1 MPTFL
6 QKLLL
11 ILAVGVLL
19 VNCSKW
25 KLDPYDLIPQVKTGT
40 PPSGPATTS
49 VQVDCIIEALGA
61 NTLQEFGVVY
71 STSNQQ
77 PTTSD
82 TKVVATGTSGSAQVI
97 LNGLQPNTTYY
108 YRTYAINNKG
118 LIGYG
123 ETLSFKTATVIAEVK
138 TLDLVGTPGPTSF
151 QVQVQVTNTSTV
163 TLKEYGIV
171 YSTTNQQPTT
181 ADTKV
186 LATGITGATTPV
198 SLTNLQPNT
207 TYYYRAY
214 AITSTGD
221 VSYGDTKQIKTGE
234 PAPVVQTQDPVGTP
248 TSSSA
253 VLQAQVSNA
262 SLITLKE
269 YGVVYSPTS
278 QTPTIADSKA
288 VASGVTGASVSLII
302 SNLQPNT
309 TYYYRSYATNG
320 AGGTFY
326 GDVKQLKT
334 AAATPTISTVALLNT
349 KPLQLGNISATVSF
363 KVDPGTAVTEY
374 GFVLTAD
381 PNQISALMAGTAAPI
396 RRSVTGAF
404 PAEGK
409 SDFEIKDLTENS
421 PYYAV
426 AYAKDA
432 TGKTVFSKEFAA
444 FQTKYGQR
452 GNWRQLANLP
462 TQQAGVFNTLFTING
477 KVYVG
482 GQTIGSGVNYSYF
495 KQLYEYDPETNM
507 WTKKKDLPGT
517 ARIEPTV
524 TVLNNKAYI
533 LFGIGLNT
541 SQVTYT
547 SDAWEYDPATDNW
560 RGLST
565 PPATKTGGQGVYN
578 LQAGAIPFTYNNK
591 VYALFGRGPYNN
603 DVNLTNIYNSL
614 YGLDPSAGSNGSWD
628 VSFPLNDKGLA
639 NNVIYSAARSAAF
652 YFQDGNIVY
661 FGGGL
666 IASAYNAV
674 GANLPYSTYFNSRQ
688 IWSYNAQTSELKQ
701 VALLP
706 TTFNDCSSTGPTGDT
721 GGRMQYTA
729 FVVGTKAYIVDCS
742 HKTWVFDLTTKA
754 VPTQVATLNNP
765 TGTVGIGVGVGPK
778 AYFGLRNA
786 DWWEFT
792 P

>member
-1 MPTFL
+1 MPTL
-6 QKLLL
+6 LRKLLL

-25 KLDPYDLIPQVKTGT
+25 KLDPYDLIPQVKTGAA
-40 PPSGPATTS
+40 PSGPATTS
-49 VQVDCIIEALGA
+49 VQVDCVIEALGA

-82 TKVVATGTSGSAQVI
+82 TKVVATGTSGSAQVM

-138 TLDLVGTPGPTSF
+138 TLDLVGTPGATSF
-151 QVQVQVTNTSTV
+151 QVQVQVTNTGTV

-186 LATGITGATTPV
+186 LATGTTGATTPV
-198 SLTNLQPNT
+198 SLTSLQPNT

-248 TSSSA
+248 SSSSA

-262 SLITLKE
+262 SQITLKE

-288 VASGVTGASVSLII
+288 VASGVTGASVSLIV

-320 AGGTFY
+320 AGTTIY
-326 GDVKQLKT
+326 GDVKQFKT
-334 AAATPTISTVALLNT
+334 GAATPTVSTVALLNT

-363 KVDPGTAVTEY
+363 TVDPAAAVTEY
-374 GFVLTAD
+374 GMVLTPD
-381 PNQISALMAGTAAPI
+381 PNQISALMAGTAAPV
-396 RRSVTGAF
+396 RRFVTAA
-404 PAEGK
+404 PANGK
-409 SDFEIKDLTENS
+409 IDFEIKDLTENS

-426 AYAKDA
+426 AFAKDA
-432 TGKTVFSKEFAA
+432 TGKTVFSKEFAG
-444 FQTKYGQR
+444 FQTKFGQR

-462 TQQAGVFNTLFTING
+462 TQRAYVFNPMFTING

-482 GQTIGSGVNYSYF
+482 SQSTGTSSEYYYF
-495 KQLYEYDPETNM
+495 KQLYEYDPATNL
-507 WTKKKDLPGT
+507 WTQKKDFPGSGRT
-517 ARIEPTV
+517 ETTV
-524 TVLNNKAYI
+524 AVLNNKAYI
-533 LFGIGLNT
+533 LFGTNKG
-541 SQVTYT
+541 SYT
-547 SDAWEYDPATDNW
+547 PDAWEYDPSGDSW
-560 RGLST
+560 RQLSN
-565 PPATKTGGQGVYN
+565 PPATKTGGQGIYNQQAGGIPFVYN
-578 LQAGAIPFTYNNK
+578 NR
-591 VYALFGRGPYNN
+591 VYSLFGRGPST
-603 DVNLTNIYNSL
+603 DPSLTNIYNSQ
-614 YGLDPSAGSNGSWD
+614 YALDPTGNGTWE
-628 VSFPLNDKGLA
+628 VSFPFNDKGLT
-639 NNVIYSAARSAAF
+639 NDVIYAAARSSAF
-652 YFQDGNIVY
+652 SFQNGNILY

-666 IASAYNAV
+666 VASAYTSSFGPTYA
-674 GANLPYSTYFNSRQ
+674 SYFNTRQ
-688 IWSYNAQTSELKQ
+688 IWTYNLDTKDLKK

-706 TTFNDCSSTGPTGDT
+706 NTFNDCSSGNDS
-721 GGRMQYTA
+721 GGRMQNCA
-729 FVVGTKAYIVDCS
+729 FIVGSKAYIIDCS
-742 HKTWVFDLTTKA
+742 HNTWVMDLTTNA
-754 VPTQVATLNNP
+754 TPTLLSTLNNP
-765 TGTVGIGVGVGPK
+765 TGTVGIGVGVGTK